1 MDSAAVVKESRKM
14 KEQIHGGDVYRHPE
28 ALDFS
33 ANMNPLG
40 TPESVIR
47 AAQEGVYKICNYPD
61 VQQLNLKKALS
72 EYEEIPADALICG
85 NGAAEL
91 IFMLTLALKPQKAVV
106 LAPTFAEY
114 ELALKSVGC
123 QVEHVQLTG
132 ENDFEL
138 RSIKEI
144 CDLLSSGAELV
155 CLCNPNNPT
164 GKLMEKDLILEV
176 LEQCRKSHATLLLD
190 ECFNDF
196 IDEPEKYTLKQHLYE
211 YPELFL
217 LKAFTKRY
225 SMAGIRLGYG
235 MCADITLLERM
246 RDCVQPWNLSIPA
259 QEAGVAALKET
270 DYLLRARLLVQ
281 KERRWLKEEMR
292 KLGLK
297 VYDSKANYIFFK
309 GPVDLV
315 EHCLER
321 QVLIRDCSNYV
332 GLEKGFYRVAVKQHE
347 ENERLIEALK

>member
-1 MDSAAVVKESRKM
+1 M
-14 KEQIHGGDVYRHPE
+14 KKQIHGGDVYRNPD

-40 TPESVIR
+40 TPESVIL
-47 AAQEGVYKICNYPD
+47 AAQEGVRKICNYPD
-61 VQQLNLKKALS
+61 VQQSKLKQALA
-72 EYEEIPADALICG
+72 EYEQVPKDSLICG

-91 IFMLTLALKPQKAVV
+91 IFMFAQAIRPRRAVV

-123 QVEHVQLTG
+123 QVEHVELS
-132 ENDFEL
+132 EADSFEF
-138 RSIKEI
+138 RSAARI
-144 CDLLSSGAELV
+144 CELVSSGIDLV

-164 GKLMEKDLILEV
+164 GKLIDRELILEI
-176 LEQCRKSHATLLLD
+176 LEHCKKHKARMLLD

-196 IDEPEKYTLKQHLYE
+196 IEVPEDFTLKGELIHYSH
-211 YPELFL
+211 LFL

-235 MCADITLLERM
+235 MSADAELLDQM
-246 RDCVQPWNLSIPA
+246 RSCVQPWNLSIPA
-259 QEAGVAALKET
+259 QEAGVAALQEEEYVRK
-270 DYLLRARLLVQ
+270 A
-281 KERRWLKEEMR
+281 RWLVARERGWLEKEME

-297 VYDSKANYIFFK
+297 VYDSKANYIFFQ
-309 GPVDLV
+309 GPRDLM

-321 QVLIRDCSNYV
+321 KVLIRDCSNYV
-332 GLEKGFYRVAVKQHE
+332 GLEKGFYRVAVKLHE
-347 ENERLIEALK
+347 ENEQLLKALRYD

>member
-123 QVEHVQLTG
+123 QVEHVQLIG